1 MMGALGEAVSWWAVY
16 YSDHQMVSL
25 TVQYLHLAAI
35 LIGGGAAIA
44 ADREI
49 FASARGNDRDCRAA
63 AVAVVQHAH
72 GVVVPAL
79 GVMLVSGVLMTM
91 ADWTTFVASPL
102 FWIKM
107 GLVGLLVAN
116 GAGLM
121 AAGRR
126 HDAGQP
132 AHIWRRIVAAS
143 GVSFLLWLL
152 ILWMGAWLTVA
163 A

>member
-1 MMGALGEAVSWWAVY
+1 MGAFNEAVSWWAVY

-25 TVQYLHLAAI
+25 TVQYFHLAG
-35 LIGGGAAIA
+35 LLVGGGTAIA
-44 ADREI
+44 ADREV
-49 FASARGNDRDCRAA
+49 FASARVDDRDCRAA
-63 AVAVVQHAH
+63 AVAVVQNAH
-72 GVVVPAL
+72 RVVGPSL
-79 GVMLVSGVLMTM
+79 GVMLVSGVLMTV
-91 ADWTTFVASPL
+91 ADWTTFVVSPL

-107 GLVGLLVAN
+107 ALVGLLLAN

-126 HDAGQP
+126 HAASQP
-132 AHIWRRIVAAS
+132 AHLWRRIVAAS
-143 GVSFLLWLL
+143 GASLLLWLL

>member
-1 MMGALGEAVSWWAVY
+1 MGALAEAVSWWAVY

-25 TVQYLHLAAI
+25 TVRYLHLAGI

-49 FASARGNDRDCRAA
+49 FAAARVNDRDCRAA
-63 AVAVVQHAH
+63 AVVVVQHAH
-72 GVVVPAL
+72 GLVGPAL
-79 GVMLVSGVLMTM
+79 GVMLVSGVLMAM
-91 ADWTTFVASPL
+91 ADWTTFAASSL

-107 GLVGLLVAN
+107 GLVGLLLAN
-116 GAGLM
+116 GAGLIV
-121 AAGRR
+121 AGRL
-126 HDAGQP
+126 HAVGQP

-143 GVSFLLWLL
+143 GVSLLLWLL
-152 ILWMGAWLTVA
+152 ILWMGAWLAVA

>member
-1 MMGALGEAVSWWAVY
+1 MGAFGEAVTWWAVY

-25 TVQYLHLAAI
+25 AVQYLHLAGI

-44 ADREI
+44 ADREV
-49 FASARGNDRDCRAA
+49 FAAARINDRDCRAA

-72 GVVVPAL
+72 GVVLPAL
-79 GVMLVSGVLMTM
+79 AVMLVSGVLMAV
-91 ADWTTFVASPL
+91 ADWTTFAASSL

-107 GLVGLLVAN
+107 GLVGVLLAN

-121 AAGRR
+121 AAGRL
-126 HDAGQP
+126 HAAGQP
-132 AHIWRRIVAAS
+132 AHTWRRIVAAS
-143 GVSFLLWLL
+143 GVSVLLWLV

>member
-1 MMGALGEAVSWWAVY
+1 MMGALGDAVTWWAVY

-25 TVQYLHLAAI
+25 TVQYLHLAGI

-49 FASARGNDRDCRAA
+49 LAAARVNDRDCRAA
-63 AVAVVQHAH
+63 AVSVVQHAH
-72 GVVVPAL
+72 RVVGSSL
-79 GVMLVSGVLMTM
+79 GVMAVSGVLMAM
-91 ADWTTFVASPL
+91 ADWTTFASSTL

-107 GLVGLLVAN
+107 GLVGVLLAN

-121 AAGRR
+121 AAGRL
-126 HDAGQP
+126 HAASQP
-132 AHIWRRIVAAS
+132 THIWRRIVAAS